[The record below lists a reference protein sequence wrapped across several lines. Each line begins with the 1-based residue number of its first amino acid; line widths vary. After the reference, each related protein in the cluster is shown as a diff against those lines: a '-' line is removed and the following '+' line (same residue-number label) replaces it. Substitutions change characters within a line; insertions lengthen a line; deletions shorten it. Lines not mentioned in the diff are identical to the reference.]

1 MKDILERIK
10 QKDPEQKEFHQAVG
24 EVFES
29 VKPVLDRNP
38 QYRKA
43 KILERI
49 VEPERVIM
57 FRVPWFDDGGKFRST
72 GASVYK

>member
-38 QYRKA
+38 EYRKA

-49 VEPERVIM
+49 VRT
-57 FRVPWFDDGGKFRST
+57 RT
-72 GASVYK
+72 GDHVSGSLA

>member
-43 KILERI
+43 
-49 VEPERVIM
+49 
-57 FRVPWFDDGGKFRST
+57 DSGKNRRTRT
-72 GASVYK
+72 GDHVSGSLV